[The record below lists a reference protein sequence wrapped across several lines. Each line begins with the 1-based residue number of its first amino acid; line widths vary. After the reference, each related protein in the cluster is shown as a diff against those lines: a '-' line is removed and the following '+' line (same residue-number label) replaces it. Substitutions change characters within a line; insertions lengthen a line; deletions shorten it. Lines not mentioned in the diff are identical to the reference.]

1 MENNRLDITLV
12 VDTSGSQSASP
23 AVVELINRI
32 MLEFDTQN
40 VVKIALVAYGDYRKN
55 PSEVETVMGPVTHA
69 NSGEIRFS
77 SDYIFSSF

>member
-1 MENNRLDITLV
+1 
-12 VDTSGSQSASP
+12 
-23 AVVELINRI
+23 

-69 NSGEIRFS
+69 NSGEIRCG
-77 SDYIFSSF
+77 SDY